1 MMQYFDIYHLKSSV
15 QNYKPDSMKKT
26 WIKEI
31 ILNSFRSLH
40 LSNGPASTMAVQY
53 LSHRFT
59 EILRIKVY
67 HLLKFGHQAR
77 KTKPLLLRLPFKKGI

>member
-26 WIKEI
+26 WIKERI
-31 ILNSFRSLH
+31 FNSFRSLH

-53 LSHRFT
+53 HEIVTQIYRDSEDKGLSS
-59 EILRIKVY
+59 LKVWPPIQ
-67 HLLKFGHQAR
+67 KD
-77 KTKPLLLRLPFKKGI
+77 